1 MELKDYGE
9 SSKFYKDEYKEYK
22 KELEKVEKH
31 KTTFMWITEFS
42 KKVVVV
48 IFVAYILMAIFSCV
62 MVFLSMRITGM
73 VSGLETL
80 ITEMNTTFRDIVG
93 GYLVKA
99 GVENAVKIGG
109 NYYVGVADA
118 RLRELRER
126 LNLKGKDT
134 FETDDCSDGAS
145 FENFDEES

>member
-1 MELKDYGE
+1 MAIKDYGE
-9 SSKFYKDEYKEYK
+9 SSKFYKDEYKEYQ

-31 KTTFMWITEFS
+31 KSTFLWITEFS

-48 IFVAYILMAIFSCV
+48 IFIAYILMAIFSCV
-62 MVFLSMRITGM
+62 MVFLSMKITGM

-99 GVENAVKIGG
+99 GIENAVKIGG

-126 LNLKGKDT
+126 LHLQDDILPVV
-134 FETDDCSDGAS
+134 DDCSDGAS
-145 FENFDEES
+145 SENFDEEV